1 MFSNFFFAYFLTLE
15 AIKCLLSDHGILYI
29 HIMLRYLIMYILLLV
44 ERILVLF
51 SAQNELRK
59 KKKGLIAV
67 HKQLWDRYSFTFQRI
82 ALQYEGKAF
91 LIFFFCTQNTHH
103 TEGIQNFFS
112 GLFFSVV
119 NSSKQQLSLLYLNDI
134 LHIES
139 TLSLSSKKTSHS
151 TYFTVIFKS
160 ATHIP

>member
-29 HIMLRYLIMYILLLV
+29 HIMLQYLIMYILLLV

-91 LIFFFCTQNTHH
+91 LIFFFLH
-103 TEGIQNFFS
+103 TKYTPHQRDSEFFLWTFFFS
-112 GLFFSVV
+112 CE
-119 NSSKQQLSLLYLNDI
+119 LLKATALPPIFEWYPAYR
-134 LHIES
+134 E
-139 TLSLSSKKTSHS
+139 HS
-151 TYFTVIFKS
+151 ISIF
-160 ATHIP
+160 